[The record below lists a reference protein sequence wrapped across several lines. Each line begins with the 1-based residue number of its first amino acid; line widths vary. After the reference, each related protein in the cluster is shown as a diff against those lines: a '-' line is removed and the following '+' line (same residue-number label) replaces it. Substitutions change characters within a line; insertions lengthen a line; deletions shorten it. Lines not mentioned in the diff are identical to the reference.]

1 MVSPLASERTASEY
15 DGPYRISDFTA
26 CPLSSCLEVHS
37 ERVVKAAARR
47 APEPSFP
54 TVKIYLITRN
64 ENVVATLPTG
74 GLRIE
79 ISLDHPREDALA
91 DFWRM
96 SPRSIAEPFAG

>member
-1 MVSPLASERTASEY
+1 
-15 DGPYRISDFTA
+15 
-26 CPLSSCLEVHS
+26 
-37 ERVVKAAARR
+37 VVKAAARR

-96 SPRSIAEPFAG
+96 SPRSIAEPFAV